1 MKGGSFHNI
10 AVFILEFFLYTPNNS
25 TFPAHAL
32 PSLSLPLCLAK
43 LTMFACEYKGLS
55 ILIPYSG
62 KFLRV
67 QTFAKMPPEA
77 PEEIFAVLIFATKPC
92 IVQYQLG
99 C

>member
-1 MKGGSFHNI
+1 MM
-10 AVFILEFFLYTPNNS
+10 YTRTVVGTCLFGPGEIKE
-25 TFPAHAL
+25 TLRLCMYVHAR
-32 PSLSLPLCLAK
+32 
-43 LTMFACEYKGLS
+43 
-55 ILIPYSG
+55 IVPYSG

-92 IVQYQLG
+92 IVRYQLG